1 MSDARWTDVDKDLDY
16 ALMHLGMAIRL
27 FEAAGFDAP
36 GLDGYRN
43 SSAFMHAMGA
53 GYTSVENAL
62 LRVLDIL
69 GETPPSGEAWHKDLI
84 DRLSRPMTGENA
96 RPAFFD
102 AEMRRDLLECLRM
115 RHRVRHSEYDEF
127 IPSKAEPS
135 IEAVRRVLPRI
146 KDVAARF
153 KKQID
158 PDPDDENDGG
168 DGSGGSA
175 SGGPPI

>member
-36 GLDGYRN
+36 DLDGYRN

-53 GYTSVENAL
+53 GYTSIENAL

-84 DRLSRPMTGENA
+84 DRLSRPLTG
-96 RPAFFD
+96 RTPG
-102 AEMRRDLLECLRM
+102 
-115 RHRVRHSEYDEF
+115 RHS
-127 IPSKAEPS
+127 STLKC
-135 IEAVRRVLPRI
+135 
-146 KDVAARF
+146 AAIF
-153 KKQID
+153 
-158 PDPDDENDGG
+158 
-168 DGSGGSA
+168 SSA
-175 SGGPPI
+175 

>member
-1 MSDARWTDVDKDLDY
+1 MSDARWTDVDKDIDS

-36 GLDGYRN
+36 DLDGYRN

-69 GETPPSGEAWHKDLI
+69 GETPPSGNAWHKDLI
-84 DRLSRPMTGENA
+84 DRLSRPMSGENA
-96 RPAFFD
+96 RPTFFD

-127 IPSKAEPS
+127 IPNKAEPS
-135 IEAVRRVLPRI
+135 IEAARRILSRI
-146 KDVAARF
+146 KEVVAQF

-158 PDPDDENDGG
+158 PVDENDGG
-168 DGSGGSA
+168 DGSGGGA